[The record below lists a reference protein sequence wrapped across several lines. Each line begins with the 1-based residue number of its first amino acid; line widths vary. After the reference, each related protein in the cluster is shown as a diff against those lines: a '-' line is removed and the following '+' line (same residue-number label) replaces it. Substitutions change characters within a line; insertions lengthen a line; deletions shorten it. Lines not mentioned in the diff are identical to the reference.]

1 MSISIING
9 QKVQF
14 DTRAYVTDDGS
25 YTSRGVVMSFDH
37 EALTEQQWTN
47 LLDIGDDY
55 RYDYVLAIL
64 EGDTERIEKIEGM
77 YVD

>member
-1 MSISIING
+1 MSIRIING

-64 EGDTERIEKIEGM
+64 QADEDRIAEIEEM
-77 YVD
+77 YID